1 MTACNNT
8 EGCAGFVWAQN
19 DSGNKCRLKNSNMFP
34 KSPRVTNNTRSMY
47 VRRPKILDNGLM
59 CNKEIVDIDT
69 LRYARYDQ
77 GSAMSEN
84 AIWCRDTVISDAVKA
99 RIKDLENRLI
109 LKGEEIAAK
118 IKELFERD
126 RTIFDNMDINN
137 AELKKKILLYK
148 RITMDKNKNNKFN
161 SQPMPLNSNSNSNNM
176 KEGMQNLNM
185 NDVNGMLADT
195 DIIILQENY
204 SYVLWSVLAV
214 GLLTVTINMMSAR
227 NK

>member
-1 MTACNNT
+1 MT
-8 EGCAGFVWAQN
+8 
-19 DSGNKCRLKNSNMFP
+19 
-34 KSPRVTNNTRSMY
+34 
-47 VRRPKILDNGLM
+47 
-59 CNKEIVDIDT
+59 
-69 LRYARYDQ
+69 
-77 GSAMSEN
+77 EN

-99 RIKDLENRLI
+99 RIKDLESRLVA
-109 LKGEEIAAK
+109 KGQEIAAK
-118 IKELFERD
+118 IKELFDRD
-126 RTIFDNMDINN
+126 TTIFDNMDINN

-148 RITMDKNKNNKFN
+148 RITMDKNNNTLN
-161 SQPMPLNSNSNSNNM
+161 PMPLNNNNNM

-195 DIIILQENY
+195 DILILQENY